1 MRLIIGLFWHTREQW
16 NFNQDVVMV
25 KKMIIIYQEGWTRW
39 CRSKEYSS
47 QCRGDKRW
55 GFSPWV
61 GRAPRVGS
69 GNPLQYSWGGNSVDR
84 GAWRA
89 TVHGTTKSQAR
100 LCNYHFISHL
110 YMTPGKIIALTIQTF
125 VGKVMSLV
133 FNMLSRLVTAS
144 LLRSKSFNFM
154 AAVTIHLY

>member
-69 GNPLQYSWGGNSVDR
+69 GNPLQYSWGGNSMDR

-89 TVHGTTKSQAR
+89 TVHGVTESWTWPSTHTRRILNKGQFDKIFPFFILST
-100 LCNYHFISHL
+100 FISDIKNE
-110 YMTPGKIIALTIQTF
+110 MKKI
-125 VGKVMSLV
+125 GW
-133 FNMLSRLVTAS
+133 RL
-144 LLRSKSFNFM
+144 
-154 AAVTIHLY
+154 